1 MKILLDTH
9 VIIWSITNDPRLS
22 ASARSLILS
31 PENMVFFSTVSLW
44 EIAIKNQKSPE
55 KCPYHEK
62 DILDY
67 CIASGYEPVY
77 LLPRHVLGIRT
88 LHVREGRVLSNQ
100 DPFDRILLAQARA
113 ENCLLLTHDSH
124 FENYGEKCIRLC

>member
-67 CIASGYEPVY
+67 CIASGYEPMY

>member
-1 MKILLDTH
+1 M
-9 VIIWSITNDPRLS
+9 
-22 ASARSLILS
+22 
-31 PENMVFFSTVSLW
+31 
-44 EIAIKNQKSPE
+44 
-55 KCPYHEK
+55 
-62 DILDY
+62 
-67 CIASGYEPVY
+67 Y